1 MGEINQNL
9 TGRSLRAFLI
19 DDPVGATS
27 QIIIDFNA
35 LFRKLRL
42 VPSVLPRPSALLGPS
57 VRIRPSIPLRL
68 SVLPRRSIN
77 TIGSAATCRA

>member
-42 VPSVLPRPSALLGPS
+42 G
-57 VRIRPSIPLRL
+57 RL
-68 SVLPRRSIN
+68 SSTKYL
-77 TIGSAATCRA
+77 TLH

>member
-42 VPSVLPRPSALLGPS
+42 VLECYCMMIGGEEGVAGHLDAIFKGLAPGVGE
-57 VRIRPSIPLRL
+57 IPLTPGREA
-68 SVLPRRSIN
+68 SRH
-77 TIGSAATCRA
+77 

>member
-9 TGRSLRAFLI
+9 TGRSLRAFVI
-19 DDPVGATS
+19 DDPVGATR

-42 VPSVLPRPSALLGPS
+42 DNTLEPGEQ
-57 VRIRPSIPLRL
+57 
-68 SVLPRRSIN
+68 RREPHE
-77 TIGSAATCRA
+77 TK

>member
-42 VPSVLPRPSALLGPS
+42 AGKKRGDNTPVD
-57 VRIRPSIPLRL
+57 
-68 SVLPRRSIN
+68 RRYEW
-77 TIGSAATCRA
+77 AAK